1 MGGWIEQKAR
11 GVGPTIF
18 FVLPFGELFVITSII
33 TREGGREERDD
44 EDETRE
50 SPYAGSHY
58 QIHLELNRD
67 S

>member
-44 EDETRE
+44 EDEPRVPTLAHIIKFIL
-50 SPYAGSHY
+50 S
-58 QIHLELNRD
+58 
-67 S
+67 